1 MALFL
6 LDSDALI
13 DFINGFE
20 PTIFLLRSLLADG
33 ETLCS
38 CDVVLT
44 EVYAGLNPEGEAP
57 AAAFLPTLRCLP
69 TSPAAAEQA
78 GRWRYQAAREGRT
91 LTSTDTLIAATAVAH
106 NATVV
111 TANIRDFSIPEVSL
125 LPLPR

>member
-13 DFINGFE
+13 DFVNGFE
-20 PTIFLLRSLLADG
+20 PTISLLRSLLADG

-38 CDVVLT
+38 CGVALT
-44 EVYAGLNPEGEAP
+44 EAYAGLNPEGEAP
-57 AAAFLPTLRCLP
+57 AAAFLPTLRYLP
-69 TSPAAAEQA
+69 TSSATAEQA
-78 GRWRYQAAREGRT
+78 GRWRYRAAREGRT
-91 LTSTDTLIAATAVAH
+91 LTTTDTLIAATAVAH

-111 TANIRDFSIPEVSL
+111 TGNVRDFPMSEVSL